1 MDRGTDR
8 QTNGRTHPFTESWLT
23 TKNVTKLNLVAS
35 YSLTMKNGKFGA
47 ITLYYF
53 NSLLKIFVLIMY
65 VKALPSLRPTF

>member
-1 MDRGTDR
+1 M
-8 QTNGRTHPFTESWLT
+8 
-23 TKNVTKLNLVAS
+23 TKLNLVAS
-35 YSLTMKNGKFGA
+35 YTLTMKNGKFGA